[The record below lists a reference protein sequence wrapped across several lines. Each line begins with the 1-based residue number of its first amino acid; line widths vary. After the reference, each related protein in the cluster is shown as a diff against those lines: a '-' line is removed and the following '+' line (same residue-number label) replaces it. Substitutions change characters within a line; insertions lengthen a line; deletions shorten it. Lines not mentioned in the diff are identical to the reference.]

1 MDDLRQAAIDTL
13 LGNSIDVD
21 QLNNDWSHYLDIFDN
36 CCLELIPMKPPNIQ
50 LQLATHPD
58 FLYATALYNLA
69 RFVVLACSFTFGKHT
84 AELYL
89 QSLIQLHF
97 TLLQAN
103 LYVKRYLFLC

>member
-13 LGNSIDVD
+13 LGNPIDVD

-69 RFVVLACSFTFGKHT
+69 RFVVLACNFTFGKHM
-84 AELYL
+84 AEMYL
-89 QSLIQLHF
+89 QSLISLHF
-97 TLLQAN
+97 TLL
-103 LYVKRYLFLC
+103 